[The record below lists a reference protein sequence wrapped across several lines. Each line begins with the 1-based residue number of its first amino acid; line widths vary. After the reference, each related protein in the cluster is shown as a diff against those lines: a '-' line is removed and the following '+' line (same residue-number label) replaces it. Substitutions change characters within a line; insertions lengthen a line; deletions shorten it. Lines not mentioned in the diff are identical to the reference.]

1 MQTERSQNIDAKRPN
16 RFRQDI
22 GAALPRSWQGH
33 MPQHITACPA
43 LTWELRSPARLHQQT
58 EGNREG
64 GGGLQILVL
73 PSSLGLSGRITGQIS
88 IKIPTFKAGVG
99 LKARTFP
106 SLNAARTQKETI
118 IFKK

>member
-64 GGGLQILVL
+64 GG
-73 PSSLGLSGRITGQIS
+73 
-88 IKIPTFKAGVG
+88 
-99 LKARTFP
+99 LK
-106 SLNAARTQKETI
+106 S
-118 IFKK
+118 